1 MFEIFEYPRYRYGY
15 GYEPVLWRSARGVH
29 RRLARM
35 LLQEMFD
42 ESLDETEQK
51 QQQEREEQ
59 TFSSHVVRKVSRK
72 GDEVVEEHLERV
84 TNGDGSVHAVTRRQI
99 GDRWYVHES
108 HSDKDGVSTTKE
120 TWHNV
125 SDGEIDSFK
134 KEWDAKHGRGIEHEE
149 APAIEQ
155 EVSVNDE

>member
-1 MFEIFEYPRYRYGY
+1 MLLEGMFE
-15 GYEPVLWRSARGVH
+15 
-29 RRLARM
+29 
-35 LLQEMFD
+35 
-42 ESLDETEQK
+42 ESLDETEQE
-51 QQQEREEQ
+51 QQQEGEEQ

-134 KEWDAKHGRGIEHEE
+134 KEWDEKHGRGIEHEA

-155 EVSVNDE
+155 EQE

>member
-1 MFEIFEYPRYRYGY
+1 
-15 GYEPVLWRSARGVH
+15 
-29 RRLARM
+29 M
-35 LLQEMFD
+35 LLEGLFD
-42 ESLDETEQK
+42 ESSASDEGVEASKASEVSERDKIEQK
-51 QQQEREEQ
+51 QQREVEKDM
-59 TFSSHVVRKVSRK
+59 FSSHVVRKVSRK

-155 EVSVNDE
+155 EQE